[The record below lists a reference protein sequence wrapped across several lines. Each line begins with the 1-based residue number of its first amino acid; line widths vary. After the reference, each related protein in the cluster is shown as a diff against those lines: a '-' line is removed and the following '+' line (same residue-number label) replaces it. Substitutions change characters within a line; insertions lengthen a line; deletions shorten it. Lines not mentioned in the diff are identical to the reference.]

1 MKRIVL
7 HGGVIEIGDKAF
19 RDWKGLA
26 EVVFSGRSSLGR
38 VGALSFA
45 GTALETF
52 VAPDSLRSIGPGAF
66 LGCKSLRE
74 VRLNEGL
81 QSLGGEGEG
90 AFQDSGVR
98 AVYVPSTLQRFWKQ
112 TFAGCRALKRVEVAE
127 GCRLGL
133 RQFLPQNV
141 QIVVSA
147 DVPPVVGETNIGY
160 GRNQVDDMVAQ

>member
-1 MKRIVL
+1 MKKIVL
-7 HGGVIEIGDKAF
+7 HGGVTEIGDKAF
-19 RDWKGLA
+19 RDWRGLA
-26 EVVFSGRSSLGR
+26 EVVFAGRSSLGR
-38 VGALSFA
+38 VGSLAFA
-45 GTALETF
+45 GTALEAF

-98 AVYVPSTLQRFWKQ
+98 AVYVSSTLQRFWKQ

-133 RQFLPQNV
+133 RQFLPLGV

-147 DVPPVVGETNIGY
+147 DAPSTGRETCTGCI
-160 GRNQVDDMVAQ
+160 RRQADVTAA